1 MIYSGRTGFGQ
12 IFRSIALNSGA
23 IRLNRPIN
31 LTQTS
36 SPSPRSVKP
45 DRLLAGIHLSATEL
59 IALKPRCNALSLPMH
74 RPSVSALAGA
84 YRSRF
89 RGRGVDFVESRNY
102 LPGDDIRN
110 MDWRVT
116 ARTGK
121 AHTKIFQE
129 ERERPVLVVVDA
141 SSSLYFGTRTRLKSV
156 AAGHLAAAIAWAA
169 VRRGDRI
176 GAFLFAPDKHR
187 EFRPAGGRRGAMRVI
202 QGLVDW
208 LNPESLA
215 AGQEPLSVS
224 LERVRHTVRPGS
236 LVLIISDFFSLDEQC
251 HRHLSQLRQHND
263 VIGCQVMDPAEQ
275 DLPAGRFPISDGE
288 QSSMLDTYKTL
299 PRKQFNRMS
308 VAHRDMPR
316 RMFQRHKCGWLILKT
331 TDDAVDVLGREL
343 QILVGRAA

>member
-1 MIYSGRTGFGQ
+1 MTEV
-12 IFRSIALNSGA
+12 
-23 IRLNRPIN
+23 
-31 LTQTS
+31 
-36 SPSPRSVKP
+36 SPG
-45 DRLLAGIHLSATEL
+45 DGIHLSASEL

-89 RGRGVDFVESRNY
+89 RGRGVDFVESRSY

-121 AHTKIFQE
+121 PHTKIFQE

-141 SSSLYFGTRTRLKSV
+141 NPSLYFGTRTRLKSV
-156 AAGHLAAAIAWAA
+156 AAGQLAAAIAWAA

-176 GAFLFAPDKHR
+176 GAFLFAPDRHR
-187 EFRPAGGRRGAMRVI
+187 ELRPAGGRRGAMRVI

-208 LNPESLA
+208 LNPESA
-215 AGQEPLSVS
+215 HQGQEPLSVS

-236 LVLIISDFFSLDEQC
+236 LVLIISDFFNLDEQC
-251 HRHLSQLRQHND
+251 HRHLSRLRQHND
-263 VIGCQVMDPAEQ
+263 VIGCQIMDPAEQ

-288 QSSMLDTYKTL
+288 HSAMLDTHQQKS
-299 PRKQFNRMS
+299 RSQFEQMS
-308 VAHRDMPR
+308 VQHGEIPR
-316 RMFQRHKCGWLILKT
+316 RMFQRHKCGWMVLNT
-331 TDDAVDVLGREL
+331 TDDPVEVLGREL
-343 QILVGRAA
+343 RMLVGRGT

>member
-1 MIYSGRTGFGQ
+1 VTEV
-12 IFRSIALNSGA
+12 
-23 IRLNRPIN
+23 
-31 LTQTS
+31 
-36 SPSPRSVKP
+36 SPG
-45 DRLLAGIHLSATEL
+45 DGIHLSASEL

-121 AHTKIFQE
+121 PHTKIFQE

-141 SSSLYFGTRTRLKSV
+141 SPSLYFGTRTRLKSV
-156 AAGHLAAAIAWAA
+156 AAGQLAAAIAWAA

-187 EFRPAGGRRGAMRVI
+187 ELRPAGGRRGAMRVI

-208 LNPESLA
+208 LNPDSVHQ
-215 AGQEPLSVS
+215 GHEPLSVS
-224 LERVRHTVRPGS
+224 LERVRHAVRPGS
-236 LVLIISDFFSLDEQC
+236 LVLIISDFFNLDEQC
-251 HRHLSQLRQHND
+251 HRHLSRLRQHND
-263 VIGCQVMDPAEQ
+263 VIGCQIMDPAEQ

-288 QSSMLDTYKTL
+288 HSAMLDTHQQKS
-299 PRKQFNRMS
+299 RSQFDQMS
-308 VAHRDMPR
+308 VQHGEIPR
-316 RMFQRHKCGWLILKT
+316 RMFQRHKCGWMVLNT
-331 TDDAVDVLGREL
+331 TDDPVEVLGREL
-343 QILVGRAA
+343 RMLVGRGA

>member
-1 MIYSGRTGFGQ
+1 VTEV
-12 IFRSIALNSGA
+12 
-23 IRLNRPIN
+23 
-31 LTQTS
+31 
-36 SPSPRSVKP
+36 SPG
-45 DRLLAGIHLSATEL
+45 DGIHLSASEL

-121 AHTKIFQE
+121 PHTKIFQE

-141 SSSLYFGTRTRLKSV
+141 SPSIYFGTRTRLKSV
-156 AAGHLAAAIAWAA
+156 AAGQLAAAIAWAA

-176 GAFLFAPDKHR
+176 GTFLFAPDKHR
-187 EFRPAGGRRGAMRVI
+187 ELRPAGGRRGAMRVI

-208 LNPESLA
+208 LNPDSVHQ
-215 AGQEPLSVS
+215 GHEPLSVA
-224 LERVRHTVRPGS
+224 LERVRHAVRPGS
-236 LVLIISDFFSLDEQC
+236 LVLIISDFFNLDEQC
-251 HRHLSQLRQHND
+251 HRHLSRLRQHND
-263 VIGCQVMDPAEQ
+263 VIGCQIMDPAEQ

-288 QSSMLDTYKTL
+288 HSAMLDTHQQKS
-299 PRKQFNRMS
+299 RSQFDQMS
-308 VAHRDMPR
+308 VQHGEIPR
-316 RMFQRHKCGWLILKT
+316 RMFQRHKCGWMVLNT
-331 TDDAVDVLGREL
+331 TDDPVEVLGREL
-343 QILVGRAA
+343 RMLVGRGT

>member
-1 MIYSGRTGFGQ
+1 MTEV
-12 IFRSIALNSGA
+12 
-23 IRLNRPIN
+23 
-31 LTQTS
+31 
-36 SPSPRSVKP
+36 SPG
-45 DRLLAGIHLSATEL
+45 DGIHLSASEL

-121 AHTKIFQE
+121 PHTKIFQE

-141 SSSLYFGTRTRLKSV
+141 STSLYFGTRTRLKSV
-156 AAGHLAAAIAWAA
+156 AAGQLAAAIAWAA

-187 EFRPAGGRRGAMRVI
+187 ELRPAGGRRGAMRVI

-208 LNPESLA
+208 LNPDSVNQ
-215 AGQEPLSVS
+215 GHEPLSAS
-224 LERVRHTVRPGS
+224 LERVRHAVRPGS
-236 LVLIISDFFSLDEQC
+236 LILIISDFFNLDEQC
-251 HRHLSQLRQHND
+251 HRHLSRLRQHND
-263 VIGCQVMDPAEQ
+263 VIGCQIMDPAEK

-288 QSSMLDTYKTL
+288 HSAMLDTHQQKSRSRFDL
-299 PRKQFNRMS
+299 MS
-308 VAHRDMPR
+308 VQHGEIPR
-316 RMFQRHKCGWLILKT
+316 RMFQRHKCGWMVLNT
-331 TDDAVDVLGREL
+331 TDDPVDVLGREL
-343 QILVGRAA
+343 RMLVGRGA